1 MDVDFWDRLFIT
13 GSLMVK
19 LLHFYCMLPLSQGIM
34 NQNIELWMVSRSYTF
49 LLQGLSVN
57 QVAGDWGALVV
68 FRQWSSTSHMIL
80 L

>member
-13 GSLMVK
+13 DSLIAE

-34 NQNIELWMVSRSYTF
+34 NQNIEFWIVSRSYTF
-49 LLQGLSVN
+49 LQGLSVN

-68 FRQWSSTSHMIL
+68 FRQWSSRSHLIL